1 METERRARI
10 LLQAITN
17 ELRLGTKHWDR
28 GGKLLTT
35 PLDIV
40 EALMEGPITF
50 EPVPERREVF
60 QGYDLETAVR
70 A

>member
-1 METERRARI
+1 MDTERRVRI
-10 LLQAITN
+10 LLQAIIN
-17 ELRLGTKHWDR
+17 ELRLGTKHWD
-28 GGKLLTT
+28 GSGKLLTT
-35 PLDIV
+35 PLDII

-50 EPVPERREVF
+50 ETVPERRGVF